1 MNRRQF
7 LGRVFQSL
15 ISLHNSYSEYGI
27 YHSWRQYQDMKT
39 DVTIRFRYRT
49 GRNPNYDPDSSGS
62 SEYNYYNIPYTG
74 VDGPIIGIYNGDTL
88 IYCSAYYRGTTLI
101 NAMGTSIT
109 LKLSAGTYTIKVMRL
124 GKGLVLGESGETM
137 TFTIAPFDRTVNP
150 YTGGYN
156 AANNYGYISTPS
168 KEIYFNFDYEG
179 LSFDVKIQT
188 IDLGTNLLNVD
199 GVEVWDY
206 IYPSYEEVK
215 AEVEKVH
222 LQYVPDDTDWTYTLA
237 QYVDDGRFNAYGAG
251 GLPVPYDMC
260 IHNAQIQTSKIM
272 LSIYNNVGMDQSS
285 LRGTMDVTD
294 MVGVTTPVGYY
305 KCYQRE
311 GVDYDPMTADPK
323 HLTADGSILSLQSYV
338 TLDAKRMRYIH
349 PSPELQMRATNAFG
363 SDAGLKNFGT
373 GVSGNTYPLSVV
385 RGTQNYSYDVTR
397 IIKTNTRADVYFNYD
412 PETATSDKHLVENVP
427 ILSVQYSES
436 HYYFR
441 YKSSDSNSV
450 YYEQSWM
457 GGGNVPW
464 HPDPYTPENCVTVR
478 INDVVDRL
486 FPPAQEA
493 LNDALLHWDKTV
505 DDGFEHW
512 FEKYTQTTNL
522 GFTIPLDLVFNPS
535 MQNAGDYPVKYYDL
549 SKFVNSQFT
558 VTPIVDSYGDLRRIN
573 VTMDYPVTTD
583 HNVPESTALHR
594 SVPTA
599 PDFDLSGYEFAADM
613 STGWV
618 STNNGPL
625 VLRQTTI
632 DIDLSDVPD
641 HQITPN

>member
-1 MNRRQF
+1 M
-7 LGRVFQSL
+7 

-27 YHSWRQYQDMKT
+27 YHSWRQYQEMKT
-39 DVTIRFRYRT
+39 NVTIYFRYRT
-49 GRNPNYDPDSSGS
+49 GRNANYDPNSSGS
-62 SEYNYYNIPYTG
+62 SEYNYSNIPYTANN
-74 VDGPIIGIYNGDTL
+74 GPIIGIYNGDTL
-88 IYCSAYYRGTTLI
+88 IYCSAYYQGTTLT
-101 NAMGTSIT
+101 NTLGTYVSM
-109 LKLSAGTYTIKVMRL
+109 KLPAGTYTIRVMRL
-124 GKGLVLGESGETM
+124 GKGLVLGESGESM
-137 TFTIAPFDRTVNP
+137 TFTVDRFDRTIDP
-150 YTGGYN
+150 YTGEYN
-156 AANNYGYISTPS
+156 KYNNYGYISEPS
-168 KEIYFNFDYEG
+168 KQVYFDFDYEG

-237 QYVDDGRFNAYGAG
+237 QYVEDGDFNAYGAG

-272 LSIYNNVGMDQSS
+272 LNIYNNVGLDQSS
-285 LRGTMDVTD
+285 PRGTMDVTD

-323 HLTADGSILSLQSYV
+323 HLTSDAYVLSLQSYV

-349 PSPELQMRATNAFG
+349 PTSEEQIKTANYRVLGWGN
-363 SDAGLKNFGT
+363 AGLSNFST
-373 GVSGNTYPLSVV
+373 GVNGTTYPLSVV
-385 RGTQNYSYDVTR
+385 RGDQNYSYDVTR
-397 IIKTNTRADVYFNYD
+397 IVKTNTRADVYFNYD
-412 PETATSDKHLVENVP
+412 PVTATSDKHLIEYVP
-427 ILSVQYSES
+427 VLSVQYSES
-436 HYYFR
+436 YYYFR
-441 YKSSDSNSV
+441 YKPSDSNSV
-450 YYEQSWM
+450 YDEQSWR
-457 GGGNVPW
+457 GGGNIPW

-512 FEKYTQTTNL
+512 FEKNTQTTNL
-522 GFTIPLDLVFNPS
+522 GFVIPLDLIFNQS
-535 MQNAGDYPVKYYDL
+535 MQNAGDFPVYYYDH
-549 SKFVNSQFT
+549 SKIVNSQFT
-558 VTPIVDSYGDLRRIN
+558 VTPVVDSYGDLRRID
-573 VTMDYPVTTD
+573 VEMDYPPRNKDYETLK
-583 HNVPESTALHR
+583 SLALHR

-599 PDFDLSGYEFAADM
+599 PDFDLSDYEFAADM
-613 STGWV
+613 TTGWV
-618 STNNGPL
+618 NTNNGPL
-625 VLRQTTI
+625 VLRQTVI